1 MITASNHASQPIRT
15 ETSNELLTNDGK
27 QYKKLNEMLDIKLN
41 GVTYHIYSRFS
52 DGHTLPE
59 LLDLVTL
66 EKIERTVADTCFKV

>member
-1 MITASNHASQPIRT
+1 MITASNHVSQSMTAEP
-15 ETSNELLTNDGK
+15 SNELLTNDGK

-52 DGHTLPE
+52 DEHTLSE

-66 EKIERTVADTCFKV
+66 EKFERTASDTCFKV